1 MVRFSGVRD
10 GLELDL
16 FLAGLVRLNV
26 DVGGFRLLREHLA
39 DKANLDTAMIEA
51 VREMFAKKAKAADIN
66 IEAYKT
72 GKEKIEFK
80 SVPNS

>member
-1 MVRFSGVRD
+1 MADNF
-10 GLELDL
+10 LD
-16 FLAGLVRLNV
+16 
-26 DVGGFRLLREHLA
+26 DA

-80 SVPNS
+80 SVPKA